1 MIFEL
6 LLNTSISIQFRYC
19 DCHYRFPAQNE
30 VIESAVELVV
40 DSLKENP
47 RTLIAVGTYLVGKE
61 RVFHG
66 T

>member
-1 MIFEL
+1 MKFEL
-6 LLNTSISIQFRYC
+6 LLSVSISIRFRYC
-19 DCHYRFPAQNE
+19 DCHYCFPAQND
-30 VIESAVELVV
+30 VIESAVELAL